1 MKHIKYLFL
10 VLSTIFVFEMISFN
24 KAEAAC
30 GVDADGVISES
41 DIDNNCDSK
50 PDIYEVV
57 IYKLYLCTSAPTEA
71 TTSSTVVLTP
81 CSQIF
86 NNASGATASVTQGS
100 DIDLDGTYT
109 RPPNGTYT
117 HGYAYMDNSFGITW
131 SGKIDG
137 IKNGHT
143 GSSGGNN
150 TGAGGGG
157 TGVYCATMPNAGTHK
172 QGSTH
177 TNSSKCSANDDL
189 TAGKFVETLEQFG
202 GFNDS
207 FLSRAVVSNIN
218 GTTAGIIGLLVD
230 ENEHRAATTGEVE
243 KLEGLVTFADP
254 VVITTATTSLSMSF
268 NVGEGMTF
276 SDHLNNDTLDIGSG
290 PFQAIMKAN

>member
-10 VLSTIFVFEMISFN
+10 VLCTIFVFEMISFN

-30 GVDADGVISES
+30 TVTSGVVTV
-41 DIDNNCDSK
+41 IDNGCDSE
-50 PDIYEVV
+50 PDLYEAV
-57 IYKLYLCTSAPTEA
+57 IYKLYLCTSAPTVP
-71 TTSSTVVLTP
+71 TTSSTVVLTS
-81 CSQIF
+81 CSQFF
-86 NNASGATASVTQGS
+86 NSASGATVSVASGEV
-100 DIDLDGTYT
+100 IDLDGTYT

-117 HGYAYMDNSFGITW
+117 HGYAYMENTFGITW

-137 IKNGHT
+137 SKNGHT

-157 TGVYCATMPNAGTHK
+157 TGVYCATMPNSGTHK
-172 QGSTH
+172 QGGTH

-254 VVITTATTSLSMSF
+254 VVVTSATTSLSMSF
-268 NVGEGMTF
+268 NVGEGMHF
-276 SDHLNNDTLDIGSG
+276 FDHLNNDTLDIGSG
-290 PFQAIMKAN
+290 PFQAIMTAN